1 MQHPQSWTRTFT
13 AIFTEKEK
21 VWGEVQKMCR
31 DGVSPSMP
39 GPDYSSQLEI
49 DGRVV
54 CEYIVKESK
63 RKNTTRQQYASAYRK
78 SKTPQRA
85 LFCVY
90 SNAFSRIKYCESV
103 PSNFLLECKRSPG
116 INTCQWLPEGHLL
129 GMPFVHL
136 GLSFR

>member
-1 MQHPQSWTRTFT
+1 MDARPAELDKNIHLNLYRKGKSL
-13 AIFTEKEK
+13 
-21 VWGEVQKMCR
+21 GEVQKMCR

-85 LFCVY
+85 LFLCFIIMRSQE
-90 SNAFSRIKYCESV
+90 SNIASPYHPIFFLSV
-103 PSNFLLECKRSPG
+103 NAVQALIHVNGFLKV
-116 INTCQWLPEGHLL
+116 I
-129 GMPFVHL
+129 F
-136 GLSFR
+136 